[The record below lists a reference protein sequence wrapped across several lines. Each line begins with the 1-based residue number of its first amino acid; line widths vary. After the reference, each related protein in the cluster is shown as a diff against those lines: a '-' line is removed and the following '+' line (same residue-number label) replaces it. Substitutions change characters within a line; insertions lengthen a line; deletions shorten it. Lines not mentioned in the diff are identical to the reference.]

1 MKKTMLAVCFMVMT
15 LTAVGAENTNSE
27 QTAEVKVTATVV
39 EPLVLTAKEVKFGK
53 VAKGS
58 KQNAPIEN
66 GEIVIKGQADEK
78 VKIQFSDGMT
88 ENWKD
93 TIREVTVALKS
104 KTNSNSTTL
113 TYSPELDPELGQPLA
128 LESGEK
134 KIALRGNLVVPE
146 NAESGDYEG
155 TLKVKVWYE

>member
-1 MKKTMLAVCFMVMT
+1 MKKTMLAVCFMAMA

-66 GEIVIKGQADEK
+66 GEIVIKGQANEK
-78 VKIQFSDGMT
+78 VKIQFSDGMK
-88 ENWKD
+88 EDWKNS
-93 TIREVTVALKS
+93 INGVTVALKS
-104 KTNSNSTTL
+104 KTNTNSTTL
-113 TYSPELDPELGQPLA
+113 TYSPELDPELSQPLA

-134 KIALRGNLVVPE
+134 KMALRGNLVVPE

>member
-1 MKKTMLAVCFMVMT
+1 MKKTMLAVCFMAMA

-39 EPLVLTAKEVKFGK
+39 EPLELTTKEVKFGK

-58 KQNAPIEN
+58 EKNAPIEN
-66 GEIVIKGQADEK
+66 GEIVIKGQASEK
-78 VKIQFSDGMT
+78 VKIQFADGMT
-88 ENWKD
+88 EDWKD
-93 TIREVTVALKS
+93 TISGLTVALKS

-113 TYSPELDPELGQPLA
+113 TYSPELDPKLSQPLA

-134 KIALRGNLVVPE
+134 KMTLKGNLLVPE

>member
-1 MKKTMLAVCFMVMT
+1 MKKTMLAVCFMAMA
-15 LTAVGAENTNSE
+15 LTAVGAENINSE

-39 EPLVLTAKEVKFGK
+39 EPLELTAKEVKFGK

-58 KQNAPIEN
+58 EKNAPIEN

-78 VKIQFSDGMT
+78 VKIQFSDGMK
-88 ENWKD
+88 EDWKN

-104 KTNSNSTTL
+104 KTNTNSTTL
-113 TYSPELDPELGQPLA
+113 TYSPELDPELSQPLA

-134 KIALRGNLVVPE
+134 KMTLRGNLVVPKD
-146 NAESGDYEG
+146 AESGDYEG
-155 TLKVKVWYE
+155 KLKVKVWYE

>member
-1 MKKTMLAVCFMVMT
+1 MKKTMLAVCFMAMA

-58 KQNAPIEN
+58 NKNTPIEN
-66 GEIVIKGQADEK
+66 GEIVIKGQADEN

-88 ENWKD
+88 EDWKNA
-93 TIREVTVALKS
+93 IREVTVVLKS

-113 TYSPELDPELGQPLA
+113 TYNPELDPELGQPLA

-134 KIALRGNLVVPE
+134 KMALRGNLVVPE